1 MSETNVIMPQMGES
15 IFEGTITKWLKE
27 AGDAIQRDEPLFEI
41 STDKIDSEIPSP
53 AAGTLKKI
61 LIKEGETV
69 EINTIV
75 AVIAG
80 PGSEAASTSTESGK
94 PRTEESGETEPA
106 SAPVSRP
113 EDGAVT
119 PSSPM
124 VRRMAREYG
133 IDLGELEG
141 KGTGDRGRIT
151 KRDIQSFMEQ
161 RGEEKSPGSEETG
174 ERVPMTAMRKSIAEH
189 MTESKRTSAH
199 AATVFE
205 VDCSA
210 IMNAR
215 TALKAEFE
223 RAGVKLTITPF
234 FVHAAARAL
243 RKFPVIN
250 SIVDGDSVVYKKTI
264 NIGVAVALD
273 DGLIVPVIRKADE
286 LNLLDVARAV
296 SDFGE
301 RARTKKLLPDE
312 VGGGTFTVTNPGNLG
327 GLFGIAIINQPQ
339 VAILEVGSIERRPVV
354 VDDAIAVRHRAYIVL
369 SFDHRI
375 IDGLVAD
382 QFMADVKNAL
392 ENWKA

>member
-27 AGDAIQRDEPLFEI
+27 AGDTIQRDEPLFEI

-69 EINTIV
+69 EINTVV

-80 PGSEAASTSTESGK
+80 SGSEAASTSTESGK
-94 PRTEESGETEPA
+94 PGTEESGEAKPA
-106 SAPVSRP
+106 SAPASRP
-113 EDGAVT
+113 QDGAVT

-133 IDLGELEG
+133 IDLGELAG
-141 KGTGDRGRIT
+141 KGTGEGGRIT

-210 IMNAR
+210 IMGAR
-215 TALKAEFE
+215 TALKAEYDS
-223 RAGVKLTITPF
+223 AGVKLTITPF
-234 FVHAAARAL
+234 FIHAAARAL

-264 NIGVAVALD
+264 NVGVAVALD

-375 IDGLVAD
+375 IDGVVAD

-392 ENWKA
+392 ENWKP

>member
-27 AGDAIQRDEPLFEI
+27 AGDTIQRDEPLFEI

-106 SAPVSRP
+106 SAPASRP
-113 EDGAVT
+113 QDGAVT

-210 IMNAR
+210 IMSAR

-234 FVHAAARAL
+234 FIHAAARAL
-243 RKFPVIN
+243 RKFPVVN
-250 SIVDGDSVVYKKTI
+250 SIVDGDSIVYKKTI

-375 IDGLVAD
+375 IDGVVAD

-392 ENWKA
+392 ENWKT

>member
-1 MSETNVIMPQMGES
+1 M
-15 IFEGTITKWLKE
+15 
-27 AGDAIQRDEPLFEI
+27 
-41 STDKIDSEIPSP
+41 
-53 AAGTLKKI
+53 
-61 LIKEGETV
+61 
-69 EINTIV
+69 
-75 AVIAG
+75 
-80 PGSEAASTSTESGK
+80 
-94 PRTEESGETEPA
+94 
-106 SAPVSRP
+106 
-113 EDGAVT
+113 T

-141 KGTGDRGRIT
+141 KGTGEGGRIT
-151 KRDIQSFMEQ
+151 KRDIQSLMEQ

-210 IMNAR
+210 IMTAR

-223 RAGVKLTITPF
+223 RAGVKLTVTPF
-234 FVHAAARAL
+234 FIHAAARAL

-250 SIVDGDSVVYKKTI
+250 SIVDGDSVVYRKTI
-264 NIGVAVALD
+264 NVGVAVALD

-296 SDFGE
+296 FDFGE

-312 VGGGTFTVTNPGNLG
+312 VSGGTFTVTNPGNLG

-375 IDGLVAD
+375 IDGVGRGPVHGRRQERARKLETLSRRS
-382 QFMADVKNAL
+382 AL
-392 ENWKA
+392 ER

>member
-27 AGDAIQRDEPLFEI
+27 AGDTIQRDEPLFEI

-106 SAPVSRP
+106 SAPASRP
-113 EDGAVT
+113 QDGAVT

-210 IMNAR
+210 IMSAR

-234 FVHAAARAL
+234 FIHAAARAL
-243 RKFPVIN
+243 RKFPVVN
-250 SIVDGDSVVYKKTI
+250 SIVDGDSIVYKKTI

-354 VDDAIAVRHRAYIVL
+354 VDDAIAVRRRAYIVL

-375 IDGLVAD
+375 IDGVVAD

-392 ENWKA
+392 ENWKT